1 MKLSICKHCNEKFNI
16 EDKPKG
22 WMANHSR
29 WCEKNPKKMI
39 YLKKLSEIRSKAV
52 SHASRLKAAKKIKQY
67 HKEGVYD
74 NAVKI
79 LKTYI
84 GRKHTKESKA
94 KMSTIALTK
103 THRRLRRK
111 MIEYKGIMLDSTW
124 ELKLA
129 KILDKIKIKW
139 IRPDPIK
146 WTDKKGIT
154 HNYFPDFFLPKYNL
168 FLDPKNPY
176 AIEVQ
181 KEKLDIILEK
191 YRNIVIIRLADIN
204 EQFMSKLLASIV

>member
-1 MKLSICKHCNEKFNI
+1 
-16 EDKPKG
+16 
-22 WMANHSR
+22 
-29 WCEKNPKKMI
+29 
-39 YLKKLSEIRSKAV
+39 
-52 SHASRLKAAKKIKQY
+52 
-67 HKEGVYD
+67 
-74 NAVKI
+74 
-79 LKTYI
+79 
-84 GRKHTKESKA
+84 
-94 KMSTIALTK
+94 
-103 THRRLRRK
+103 

-191 YRNIVIIRLADIN
+191 YRNIVIINLSVTHIYVTFYCNVGTAIRL
-204 EQFMSKLLASIV
+204 